1 MRERLGGTHSA
12 DLIIRSYGFAAMLL
26 VDVDHVAVPWFP
38 TTRLHARAVV
48 DAALAP

>member
-1 MRERLGGTHSA
+1 MAEGVIAGCTE
-12 DLIIRSYGFAAMLL
+12 IGLL